1 MAPSRGILFVLTA
14 LLLSSLF
21 LFALTYVRSQ
31 FGLHVS
37 FGLPFAGSQTEYD
50 NAAEDLLIGLHHLE
64 HVFREPKVVNI
75 CWNIT
80 RGYRSPDGVRKL
92 VYLINGSIIDRWFH
106 FC

>member
-21 LFALTYVRSQ
+21 LFALTYGRSR

-37 FGLPFAGSQTEYD
+37 FGPPLSGSQNVYD
-50 NAAEDLLIGLHHLE
+50 SGAEDLLIGLHPVE
-64 HVFREPKVVNI
+64 HVLREPKVVNLR
-75 CWNIT
+75 WNIT
-80 RGYRSPDGVRKL
+80 RGYRSPDGVKKL
-92 VYLINGSIIDRWFH
+92 VYLINGSIIDRWCQ